1 MVTSIVRTFKRPT
14 LSSPSAKN
22 SPKKMKKSNPHR
34 DIEVA
39 LHKGCIGSAT
49 IKDING
55 IPAFFKPVA
64 LALDGGEVAALEY
77 VGTYSL
83 QDDDG
88 GLIRHLTNGTSPRML
103 PTQSI
108 FFGAESPEILM
119 EKGRMIAS
127 FFREKVKPFRGGE
140 FDTTV
145 TTTQE
150 PDCENMR
157 KLHKVIGVFNA
168 SAVICQLF
176 YEHLIQYGFEGLE
189 GELDKYFEY
198 SMHDEETVRRIIR
211 YKFTELFEESIPTP
225 GH

>member
-64 LALDGGEVAALEY
+64 VALDDGEKPAVEY
-77 VGTYSL
+77 VGTYSRHN
-83 QDDDG
+83 DNGD
-88 GLIRHLTNGTSPRML
+88 LIRHLTNGTSPRML

-119 EKGRMIAS
+119 EKGRIIAS
-127 FFREKVKPFRGGE
+127 FSARRLSLF
-140 FDTTV
+140 
-145 TTTQE
+145 
-150 PDCENMR
+150 
-157 KLHKVIGVFNA
+157 GVG
-168 SAVICQLF
+168 S
-176 YEHLIQYGFEGLE
+176 LIL
-189 GELDKYFEY
+189 
-198 SMHDEETVRRIIR
+198 R
-211 YKFTELFEESIPTP
+211 
-225 GH
+225 